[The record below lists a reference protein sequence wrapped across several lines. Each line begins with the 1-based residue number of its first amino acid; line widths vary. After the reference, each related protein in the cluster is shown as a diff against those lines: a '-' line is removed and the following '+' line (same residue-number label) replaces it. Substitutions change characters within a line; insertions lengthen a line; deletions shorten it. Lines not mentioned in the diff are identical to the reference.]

1 MEKKKKNHSFATRLS
16 RWVMLVLLVMMGII
30 SYVFYDVCV
39 GEIVSIMGN
48 NFHGSMQSSDI
59 CISDA
64 MSDVSVAVNNNIFD
78 IERNLSQPDQLQ
90 PIMERIVTQNPR
102 IRSCGISF
110 IENYYPKKGRQFRPY
125 AWRTDSMEVK
135 TRQLDD
141 GFEDYLKAEWFTEAI
156 AKDSAYWS
164 RPFVDGR
171 HEART
176 PLVSYQYPI
185 HDQQGKVVA
194 ILDADLSLDFMTQLL
209 DKQDSIF
216 EKDVWLLS
224 DDFGAFKSYVLRSDG
239 TFLTHIEQ
247 RRILKGNFF
256 DHVKDYDEPGVAEN
270 TIKEMKEVK
279 RSSKETSKPLK
290 VNRKDTYLFY
300 APVTGTDWILAVTVP
315 KGAIDYF
322 SILLV
327 AFTVICMPFWNATTD
342 AYERGDIQWIRNA
355 TRKLRLMIIGI
366 MACMVLMVI
375 LSPWVYSI
383 WIGDSITID
392 IRMSIV
398 MATYIFI
405 LIYSMRYSYF
415 INGIGKLRLQ
425 LIFTTAAAVIFIP
438 LAYLTTQY
446 THSIIWFMIVM
457 CLVNI
462 PGLIVN
468 RIQFSK
474 LINGQAKGIWMK

>member
-1 MEKKKKNHSFATRLS
+1 MKNKESVSVMRSSLLQKNILASFLIKGWSAL
-16 RWVMLVLLVMMGII
+16 VVLLLVPATLNCLGEYKNGIWLTI
-30 SYVFYDVCV
+30 SSLLLWIDNMDI
-39 GEIVSIMGN
+39 GLGN
-48 NFHGSMQSSDI
+48 GLRNKIAEYMAHSEYERTRSLISSTFAMLTCI
-59 CISDA
+59 IIPVLLILLLLIAISD
-64 MSDVSVAVNNNIFD
+64 
-78 IERNLSQPDQLQ
+78 
-90 PIMERIVTQNPR
+90 
-102 IRSCGISF
+102 
-110 IENYYPKKGRQFRPY
+110 PY
-125 AWRTDSMEVK
+125 TVFNA
-135 TRQLDD
+135 
-141 GFEDYLKAEWFTEAI
+141 A
-156 AKDSAYWS
+156 
-164 RPFVDGR
+164 
-171 HEART
+171 
-176 PLVSYQYPI
+176 
-185 HDQQGKVVA
+185 
-194 ILDADLSLDFMTQLL
+194 
-209 DKQDSIF
+209 
-216 EKDVWLLS
+216 
-224 DDFGAFKSYVLRSDG
+224 
-239 TFLTHIEQ
+239 
-247 RRILKGNFF
+247 
-256 DHVKDYDEPGVAEN
+256 
-270 TIKEMKEVK
+270 
-279 RSSKETSKPLK
+279 PLK
-290 VNRKDTYLFY
+290 VAHLDQVLM
-300 APVTGTDWILAVTVP
+300 VTVTLVCTSFIFKLIGNFYMGMQLP
-315 KGAIDYF
+315 AVSNLLIALGQTLVFIGTYIVLYSGSHSMMLIALVNTAAPLLVYLLAYPYTFFYKYPHLRPSFKLINFKEARAVINMGVQFFIMQISGVILFMTSNLLISKLFTPALVTPYQITCRYF

>member
-1 MEKKKKNHSFATRLS
+1 MSNEKSVSNQRSSLLQKNILASFFIKGWSAAI
-16 RWVMLVLLVMMGII
+16 VLLLVPATLNCLGEYKNGIWLTI
-30 SYVFYDVCV
+30 SSLLLWIDNMDIGLGNGLRNKVAEYMARGEHERTRSLISSTFAMLTSIIIPILIILILLIAIGDPYQVFNATPSKVDHLGQVLMVTVTLVC
-39 GEIVSIMGN
+39 
-48 NFHGSMQSSDI
+48 
-59 CISDA
+59 
-64 MSDVSVAVNNNIFD
+64 
-78 IERNLSQPDQLQ
+78 
-90 PIMERIVTQNPR
+90 T
-102 IRSCGISF
+102 SF
-110 IENYYPKKGRQFRPY
+110 IFKLIGNFYMGMQLPAVSNLFIAIGQTLALIGTYIVQWSGSHSLMHIALVNTAAPLLVYLLAFPYTFLYKYPHLRPSFRLINFKEAKNVINMGVQFFIMQI
-125 AWRTDSMEVK
+125 SSV
-135 TRQLDD
+135 
-141 GFEDYLKAEWFTEAI
+141 
-156 AKDSAYWS
+156 
-164 RPFVDGR
+164 
-171 HEART
+171 
-176 PLVSYQYPI
+176 
-185 HDQQGKVVA
+185 
-194 ILDADLSLDFMTQLL
+194 ILFMTSNLL
-209 DKQDSIF
+209 ISNLFTPALVTPYQI
-216 EKDVWLLS
+216 
-224 DDFGAFKSYVLRSDG
+224 
-239 TFLTHIEQ
+239 
-247 RRILKGNFF
+247 
-256 DHVKDYDEPGVAEN
+256 
-270 TIKEMKEVK
+270 
-279 RSSKETSKPLK
+279 
-290 VNRKDTYLFY
+290 TYR
-300 APVTGTDWILAVTVP
+300 
-315 KGAIDYF
+315 YF
-322 SILLV
+322 SLMLV

-366 MACMVLMVI
+366 MACMVLMLI